1 VRRQPDFSTTSRPSR
16 VPAWQ
21 QLALAACG
29 LVALGTALQAF
40 LAREEARSAESR
52 RTEVSRDVAAA
63 AGRLQALEAGLR
75 FPGGGALAPEAAPPA
90 RIVAELA
97 ALLPDDVRLERI
109 AIDYQRGGMLEL
121 LVVARDAAAWDRLLR
136 QLEAAPR
143 FREVEPGPEAR
154 AAEVRSLVRARWAAG
169 SR

>member
-1 VRRQPDFSTTSRPSR
+1 MRRQPDFSTTRRPPR

-21 QLALAACG
+21 QVGLAACA
-29 LVALGTALQAF
+29 LVALGTAVQAF

-52 RTEVSRDVAAA
+52 RAEVSREVDAAA
-63 AGRLQALEAGLR
+63 RRLQALEAR
-75 FPGGGALAPEAAPPA
+75 VRVASGGALPPDAAPPA

-136 QLEAAPR
+136 QLDAAPR
-143 FREVEPGPEAR
+143 IREVEPGPEAR
-154 AAEVRSLVRARWAAG
+154 AAEVRSLVRARWAAE